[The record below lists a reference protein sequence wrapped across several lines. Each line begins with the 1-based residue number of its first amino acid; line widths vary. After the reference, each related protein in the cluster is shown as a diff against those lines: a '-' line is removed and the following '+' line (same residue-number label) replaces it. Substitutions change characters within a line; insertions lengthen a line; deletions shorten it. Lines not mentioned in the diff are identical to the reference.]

1 MQNTSPR
8 SLQPLI
14 RMITPLKGA
23 RRKSIA
29 NNEIPEN
36 KREKLCD
43 CDGDLLDVASINLEQ
58 IEFGITIE
66 ENKTQSKDNEV
77 IQQQSNQNTIFLQ
90 STRIKHRL
98 NFTIVLYNLKVII
111 KLVRRAL

>member
-29 NNEIPEN
+29 NNEVPEN

-77 IQQQSNQNTIFLQ
+77 IQQQSNQNEQGHKDKQILQKGVLKSTKRCDIF
-90 STRIKHRL
+90 
-98 NFTIVLYNLKVII
+98 
-111 KLVRRAL
+111 A

>member
-36 KREKLCD
+36 KREFDIK
-43 CDGDLLDVASINLEQ
+43 
-58 IEFGITIE
+58 IE
-66 ENKTQSKDNEV
+66 ENKTQSEDNEV
-77 IQQQSNQNTIFLQ
+77 IQQQSNQN
-90 STRIKHRL
+90 
-98 NFTIVLYNLKVII
+98 
-111 KLVRRAL
+111 